1 VFAAPQQYMQ
11 EGYMQ
16 EGKDSMRSLLRY
28 ALMGAVSMIGVS
40 MLTPTEGRAD
50 TIGQS
55 QSYVFTSDDCS
66 GGCGLNGKETVK
78 VTVTNIVM
86 GVETLDISAS
96 MPSTWK
102 FISTGASGNAQF
114 SFALNGIASLTF
126 IQGATTW
133 STTGWTPLN
142 GNGNS
147 PSATSPQT
155 VSGQTISYPGK
166 GTFGPDGYAMEW
178 NGGNGN
184 HPANTSSLDF
194 QIQASGLTLASLQAC
209 SSCADTAY
217 FFADIFSP
225 VTGNTGL
232 VDATLAPVPGPLAG
246 AGLPGLVVACGGLL
260 ALARR
265 RRQKIA

>member
-1 VFAAPQQYMQ
+1 MAMH
-11 EGYMQ
+11 
-16 EGKDSMRSLLRY
+16 SLLRH
-28 ALMGAVSMIGVS
+28 ALRGAVALVAVS
-40 MLTPTEGRAD
+40 LLIPTAGRAD
-50 TIGQS
+50 TIGQT

-78 VTVTNIVM
+78 VTVENIVM

-102 FISTGASGNAQF
+102 FISSGASGNAQF
-114 SFALNGIASLTF
+114 SFALNSIASLTF
-126 IQGATTW
+126 IQGTTTW

-155 VSGQTISYPGK
+155 VNGQTISYPGK

-184 HPANTSSLDF
+184 GATNTSSLDF
-194 QIQASGLTLASLQAC
+194 QIQATGLTLASLQAC
-209 SSCADTAY
+209 SSCADTSF

-225 VTGNTGL
+225 ITGKTGL
-232 VDATLAPVPGPLAG
+232 VDATLAPVPGPVAG
-246 AGLPGLVVACGGLL
+246 AGLPGLIAACGGLL
-260 ALARR
+260 VLARR
-265 RRQKIA
+265 RRQKIV

>member
-1 VFAAPQQYMQ
+1 
-11 EGYMQ
+11 
-16 EGKDSMRSLLRY
+16 MRSLLQH
-28 ALMGAVSMIGVS
+28 ALRGVVSLVAVSLLIP
-40 MLTPTEGRAD
+40 TPGQAD

-55 QSYVFTSDDCS
+55 QSYVFTSDDCTN
-66 GGCGLNGKETVK
+66 GCGLNGRETVK
-78 VTVTNIVM
+78 VTVENIVM

-102 FISTGASGNAQF
+102 FISSGASGNAQF

-126 IQGATTW
+126 IQGTTTW

-155 VSGQTISYPGK
+155 VNGQTISYPGK
-166 GTFGPDGYAMEW
+166 GTFSPDGYAMEW
-178 NGGNGN
+178 NGQQGN

-194 QIQASGLTLASLQAC
+194 QIQANGLTLASLQAC
-209 SSCADTAY
+209 SSCTDTGF

-225 VTGNTGL
+225 LGNGGQGQTGL
-232 VDATLAPVPGPLAG
+232 VDATLAPVPGPVVG
-246 AGLPGLVVACGGLL
+246 AGLPGLIAACGGLL

-265 RRQKIA
+265 RRQQKNA

>member
-1 VFAAPQQYMQ
+1 V
-11 EGYMQ
+11 
-16 EGKDSMRSLLRY
+16 RSSFSRSIT
-28 ALMGAVSMIGVS
+28 GAVALVALSMILSTSGQ
-40 MLTPTEGRAD
+40 AD
-50 TIGQS
+50 TVGQS
-55 QSYVFTSDDCS
+55 QSYVFTSDDCT

-78 VTVTNIVM
+78 VTVQNIVK

-102 FISTGASGNAQF
+102 FISTGASGDANF

-126 IQGATTW
+126 IQGTTTW

-155 VSGQTISYPGK
+155 VNGQTISYPGK
-166 GTFGPDGYAMEW
+166 GTFSPDGYAMEW

-184 HPANTSSLDF
+184 HPANTSTLDF
-194 QIQASGLTLASLQAC
+194 LIQANGLSLASFQAC
-209 SSCADTAY
+209 SNCTDKAF

-225 VTGNTGL
+225 ITGNTGL
-232 VDATLAPVPGPLAG
+232 VDATLAPVPGPVVG
-246 AGLPGLVVACGGLL
+246 AGLPGLVAACGGLL
-260 ALARR
+260 ALGRR
-265 RRQKIA
+265 RRQQRT